1 MLTSKLCIQSDFFFM
16 TLVCF
21 ADAQADSSPAF
32 MQLYNNSAPACRGKR
47 KKEHYFSWRCVIH
60 QQEWLAGHKVA
71 VDTLRHDFCT
81 SERKVFL
88 SKCKVS
94 HSYSL
99 KCKMNINVTDV
110 ITAKQD
116 QKSELKASHTL
127 IVCKVIKMDFHQ
139 REKRLILWL
148 GVFFSYSLHLS
159 HTERKM
165 AWELQQHFFEIQSSK
180 SSFFF
185 FFFPERRAG
194 QFSSLVIYIWVAQNC
209 SFMQTRN

>member
-1 MLTSKLCIQSDFFFM
+1 M
-16 TLVCF
+16 
-21 ADAQADSSPAF
+21 
-32 MQLYNNSAPACRGKR
+32 
-47 KKEHYFSWRCVIH
+47 
-60 QQEWLAGHKVA
+60 A

-185 FFFPERRAG
+185 FFFSLKDVPGSFPHWLYTFELHKTVHLCKPGTSVREREREKKEK
-194 QFSSLVIYIWVAQNC
+194 FWLSDLKMSINNTYK
-209 SFMQTRN
+209 